1 MVVIYLVGR
10 GEWVVVVVVA
20 RVVAEGKAGRERREW
35 MDGREEEARRRRG
48 GGGMAFF
55 SLRFVSVR
63 AFEPRSFD
71 SPPFR
76 AMYARLRAG
85 LPVCFCYVAATAG

>member
-1 MVVIYLVGR
+1 VVVIYLVGR

-48 GGGMAFF
+48 GGGEEEEEWPSSPCAS
-55 SLRFVSVR
+55 SLSVR
-63 AFEPRSFD
+63 SNLDPSILRLSVLCMLGYGPACLFAF
-71 SPPFR
+71 
-76 AMYARLRAG
+76 AM
-85 LPVCFCYVAATAG
+85 